1 MAEFSGFHDVA
12 FPVPVARGARVTTH
26 RQTEIVTLGSG
37 HEERNTRWR
46 YAKRTYDA
54 GGGVRSRDDLY
65 RVQSFFEARFGQL
78 YAFRFRDPLDHASC
92 NPSGTPA
99 PTDQPLG
106 LGDGSTT
113 TFQLVKSYSALASQ
127 GLPAERAIR
136 LPVEGSVTVAVDG
149 VQTTDFTF
157 DTLGGELTFGVDAIP
172 ASGAVVSAGFLYDVP
187 TRFDTDTLDIDMT
200 AFTAGGLPT
209 IPLREVFLK
218 EVADAQL

>member
-1 MAEFSGFHDVA
+1 MATYSGFHDVI
-12 FPVPVARGARVTTH
+12 FPVPVARGARVTTQ

-92 NPSGTPA
+92 DPSGTPA
-99 PTDQPLG
+99 PTDQALG
-106 LGDGSTT
+106 MGDGTKA
-113 TFQLVKSYSALASQ
+113 TFQLVKSYGPSSLA
-127 GLPAERAIR
+127 GGTAERAIK
-136 LPVEGSVTVAVDG
+136 LPVDGSVTVAVDG
-149 VQTTDFTF
+149 TPKTTFTL
-157 DTLGGELTFGVDAIP
+157 DATTGTVTFHPGSIP
-172 ASGAVVSAGFLYDVP
+172 ANGAAVSAGFLYDVP
-187 TRFDTDTLDIDMT
+187 ARFDTNTLDIDMT
-200 AFTAGGLPT
+200 AFTAGALPT

-218 EVADAQL
+218 EVSSA